1 MIKVLIMGLPGSGK
15 TTMANALAKTLQ
27 DKGMTVTRIN
37 ADTIRQLHNDF
48 DFSLEGRINQCKRL
62 TNYANQVDDDF
73 AIVDFICPFEETR
86 EIFNAD
92 VVIWMDTIFVSR
104 YPDTDKIFEKPINYK
119 FRIEYHDEDK
129 NKWTKI
135 ITDYLMK
142 ELV

>member
-1 MIKVLIMGLPGSGK
+1 MGLSESGK
-15 TTMANALAKTLQ
+15 TTMADTLAKDLQ
-27 DKGMTVTRIN
+27 SYGKTVTRIN
-37 ADTIRQLHNDF
+37 ADIIRQLHNDF
-48 DFSLEGRINQCKRL
+48 DFSREGRVNQAKRL
-62 TNYANQVDDDF
+62 ANYAKHVDDDF

-129 NKWTKI
+129 TKWTKI